1 MADSQAGQV
10 CRWSYFNSSEEERI
24 APTRFITACIGLE
37 RGGNF
42 CRAQVLAS
50 RAIVFFK
57 AADLKLQ
64 LKACRRPKRLHIHQ
78 VVVASEDGERI
89 GPTSQILQNAPD
101 ILRRRRE
108 R

>member
-1 MADSQAGQV
+1 MQV
-10 CRWSYFNSSEEERI
+10 FVLQLVGRRTDCANQI
-24 APTRFITACIGLE
+24 HHPCIGLE

-50 RAIVFFK
+50 RAIMFFN
-57 AADLKLQ
+57 AAGLKLQ
-64 LKACRRPKRLHIHQ
+64 LKTCRRPKRLHIHQ

-89 GPTSQILQNAPD
+89 GPTWEILQNAPD